1 MEKIST
7 KGKAMK
13 YPKSRTENNRGAA
26 YLRGR
31 EARMASELE
40 KRSEQRIQCKYCEIA
55 TRNVVTVLEGYR
67 EKEFRG
73 VPCGWSY

>member
-1 MEKIST
+1 
-7 KGKAMK
+7 MK

-31 EARMASELE
+31 EAKMAAELE
-40 KRSEQRIQCKYCEIA
+40 KRSEQIVKTKYCEIV
-55 TRNVVTVLEGYR
+55 TRIEVTVLEGYR

>member
-1 MEKIST
+1 
-7 KGKAMK
+7 MK

-31 EARMASELE
+31 EAKMAAELE
-40 KRSEQRIQCKYCEIA
+40 KRSERRVEAIYCDVVSRS
-55 TRNVVTVLEGYR
+55 TVTVLDGPQPKPY
-67 EKEFRG
+67 RG